1 MKHAVLSIF
10 AAFVA
15 ATLTTG
21 CSTTSF
27 NQGFATVQNGF
38 KTVEISAAPSLK
50 GKATFTD
57 LRFEAPY
64 TIKGS
69 ITYPRSCAVL
79 TVEGRLYDEKNKSY
93 AFTKGIMDYRKDDR
107 QYDQCGRRTSGDCA
121 RPVAATG
128 WCSRTG
134 RYRRRLVLW
143 ELPLSENRRIR
154 SRSACCGN
162 QEF

>member
-1 MKHAVLSIF
+1 MKHAVLSTF
-10 AAFVA
+10 AVLLA
-15 ATLTTG
+15 ASLTSG

-38 KTVEISAAPSLK
+38 KTVEISTAPSLK

-93 AFTKGIMDYRKDDR
+93 AFTKGIMDYRKDEVASFSAVPTELMRDR
-107 QYDQCGRRTSGDCA
+107 MGSGIFD
-121 RPVAATG
+121 G
-128 WCSRTG
+128 
-134 RYRRRLVLW
+134 LINDK
-143 ELPLSENRRIR
+143 LSKAVIDRVT
-154 SRSACCGN
+154 CV
-162 QEF
+162 